1 MMGVGME
8 REEKKRRNKEKK
20 SERKQRDERKGF
32 QVGKRKEIGK
42 EQDKRMKGGNREN
55 FVDNYRWLEALQ
67 ALGKYAL

>member
-1 MMGVGME
+1 MMGVGRE
-8 REEKKRRNKEKK
+8 KEEKKRRNKEKK

-32 QVGKRKEIGK
+32 QVGRRKEIGK
-42 EQDKRMKGGNREN
+42 EQDKRMKRGNREN